1 MKIYSLICAVMII
14 LSSNL
19 WASEK
24 VKNQGNTSVFDTG
37 YGEKIWE
44 LAGISVGN
52 AQKHSVAIVEISPG
66 TASKEHFHPVV
77 EESYYVLGGEG
88 LLILENKEIPLVP
101 GDLIV
106 IPIGSKHK
114 IINKSREL
122 TLKLLV
128 TCAEAW
134 HPDCFVSTET

>member
-1 MKIYSLICAVMII
+1 MLIAA
-14 LSSNL
+14 SAS
-19 WASEK
+19 WASEM
-24 VKNQGNTSVFDTG
+24 VKNQGTTQAFDTG

-44 LAGISVGN
+44 LAGKFVGN
-52 AQKHSVAIVEISPG
+52 AHKHSVAIVEISPG
-66 TASKEHFHPVV
+66 TASKEHYHPVV

-88 LLILENKEIPLVP
+88 FLLLDEKEIALKP

-106 IPIGSKHK
+106 IPVGSRHK
-114 IINKSREL
+114 IFNKSQDL

-134 HPDCFVSTET
+134 HPECFVSTET